1 MPSNSQAMNLTLYFD
16 YENNEAGFKHIMDS
30 LDKIGEQAE
39 QTIRN
44 SSNFAN
50 KEEMDKSVREY
61 KNYINRIKE
70 ALEINWSP
78 ETQTFNL
85 KEAMEY
91 DPVAFDKIKNGFNEI
106 STSVIET
113 DNKLNTNMSTI
124 NKYSEKLDNFK
135 LTLANAFRYNVV
147 NEFVDVISSEI
158 RQTIQYVEDLDQALN
173 NIRIVSGESAED
185 MYKFAEFANEAGQEL
200 GRTATEYAR
209 AAEIYY
215 QQGLKQEDVI
225 ARTNDTLLLANITG
239 TSVSDAAD
247 KLTAVMNGYQL
258 ATEDSTRALDVMAK
272 LGADTATDFDEIAS
286 AMQKVAAQANSADLT
301 LEETSS
307 MLATIMSITREAP
320 ETVGTSVKAIIA
332 RLNELKFSSGEET
345 SRVEKQF
352 KNIGMSIFDANG
364 DLKDTRTLFN
374 EIADA
379 FKTADKNT
387 KAVIATA
394 VAGAEQ
400 QNRFLTLMENWDT
413 YNEYLDKA
421 YNSSGASLEQN
432 EIYMDSLEAKSKQL
446 KNTVD
451 SIKFDLFM
459 GEDWGKVLDT
469 INEGAKAVRGIVDD
483 FGGLQQILAVGGAL
497 MIKMFGPEVLMS
509 ANKIAWTVKDLV
521 SDLKNGT
528 ENGKPLSISEFFFG
542 AKDTE
547 LVDFFNNLK
556 TGISTITE
564 QESAIAKI
572 NKTLGEGSANAYRTY
587 IQEVQNASKQIPALI
602 NKIKKA
608 SNITQKDLVGT
619 TDFAQYSAAITGQ
632 IFKKADVSKEIKEN
646 FTKNL
651 TAELGNAFT
660 QAGRTSLNFSE
671 QLQILQKALKITREN
686 TGEFDL
692 KLEDLITDLQKAE
705 SQSASASRGIEK
717 INNEFQNI
725 QRFQN
730 FSNAMSA
737 LTIGLSSFSNVVDQ
751 LEQGDKIGALSG
763 GLTGIGSALMMIP
776 GPAAAVGAAL
786 TAVGAAVELGKGI
799 FNKYQESLKQTR
811 DDFLTTAA
819 TLGETNISKVSEEY
833 GRLVSLAS
841 RSEEQQSAL
850 NNRIEELQRVLG
862 TDDSF
867 VAYYDEAGNAVYK
880 TKEQVDELIKS
891 QKESIALQAKVAVES
906 AHKAAKD
913 DYADY
918 DKQTKKVEDLTTKL
932 QQLNEIEDIYAKKGA
947 SAALNKAKDYG
958 MSDLQFSTDIL
969 QTLQAKIQQTQ
980 RDIDKTKEKIGD
992 STEDIKK
999 EIQTVAS
1006 ASLLSVDDQNIR
1018 HFVQDISTQVQNE
1031 IDSGTFDSPDLFAK
1045 SFENLAPTLQKVKN
1059 DIDNNKIEIDW
1070 NSMVAGDPE
1079 EVQKL
1084 FEELGKIW
1092 TGDTE
1097 ALDVFKERLKEN
1109 SKSFGVNTEA
1119 LEDWEAKL
1127 AEMPDIFDETGE
1139 KVDDFNEIIDG
1150 LEEKF
1155 RDFEGFDQLKES
1167 LQKATDIEDQKNA
1180 YTEFFNTAI
1189 TNVKGLEEGN
1199 KALMVSELDRLGVLN
1214 STEVAEGLLKANRTS
1229 LLEATNQL
1237 YDANGNLISG
1247 ENWLTQ
1253 TMGGVQLA
1261 TDNASL
1267 AMYTY
1272 YLNKV
1277 ATGQIDISSVE
1288 LGGANALIA
1297 MAQALGGAG
1306 EQMKKWIQLK
1316 KIEAQIKSGKADDIT
1331 LGQLERRASE
1341 LSDSLN
1347 GWTPSKISVSAGF
1360 FDIDKWRGKT
1370 GGGSKP
1376 AGSGSKGSS
1385 SGGSKSAADEYQAEV
1400 DKYQKI
1406 KDQIEEI
1413 ERQIKEVD
1421 SQVEDTADFDE
1432 KNKLLDKQIAL
1443 MEQEQ
1448 ALQLQLNSARDK
1460 EIAQNVK
1467 LLRQKGFN
1475 IDYDPE
1481 KDTLVINNLEKL
1493 EKLKGDNAKKTE
1505 ELIKKTKELNKDN
1518 QDAADKWKDLAKSI
1532 KEATEKQ
1539 EENRRSKYKDT
1550 LEDTLFKTTY
1560 FEDLYGK
1567 ENDIKDIYINAL
1579 NLVMEEL
1586 QRLNEQ
1592 GLNDTDDYYQEV
1604 VEKYYD
1610 LKSKIQTIEQDILD
1624 STLKNYDRI
1633 IDALED
1639 STGKQGRILEMQ
1651 GKKITA
1657 INNEINRVIQANGD
1671 DLLSYGEYLLDLYDQ
1686 LIKASKAEYEARKEM
1701 LEGQKDKYD
1710 DTIDAVTNAID
1721 KEIDRLKEQQE
1732 AQEKAND
1739 EKEKELELMKLK
1751 ADLEKAQ
1758 RQRTIQVYHE
1768 GIGFEW
1774 ETDKEAIDEAQ
1785 KALDDF
1791 YKNDKNDPIQ
1801 DRIDE
1806 LEKYKEKWESIPD
1819 KIENAE
1825 KDIKAEEILGKNWQD
1840 GIFDLRED
1848 ILDDFADNY
1857 ENLVDNIAA
1866 ADNEWKKS
1874 SDALIAKLDELIEK
1888 LKGVQDEVTNTKD
1901 VMNEGQGRVFAM
1913 NKDGTSVKGLKPG
1926 DYTTG
1931 VAGTW
1936 QIGEAN
1942 QEGFNYHQSSGY
1954 WAKKISDTGSVG
1966 MNGEQITD
1974 ETVIKQLIPS
1984 IEENKE
1990 NLDKN
1995 TIAINESRL
2004 KIEKLETADKDLT
2017 LKAATVNTTMATSN
2031 TNLTD
2036 LTKKIG
2042 ELINSL
2048 KTYTSSINSAV
2059 KSASNSAN
2067 DSKDYASRAKNSANN
2082 AAQSAKEAADYAGKA
2097 KDASKERPAEKKHRG
2112 INAGPV
2118 GTYKN
2123 KQLDTTLIDI
2133 ANGNIKG
2140 NEVLALLKK
2149 DEVVLL
2155 PEQLNNITSA
2165 LNFSLD
2171 TIEKLNGI
2179 QNQVFSAGV
2188 VTGMK
2193 NGVSGKTTGTSV
2205 TFGDI
2210 RIEMNGVNDV
2220 DSFSQVIAANV
2231 KSVFAQTVAS
2241 V

>member
-91 DPVAFDKIKNGFNEI
+91 DPAAFDKIKNGFNEV
-106 STSVIET
+106 STSIVGA
-113 DNKLNTNMSTI
+113 DDKLNTNMSTI
-124 NKYSEKLDNFK
+124 NKYGEKLDNFK

-173 NIRIVSGESAED
+173 SIRIVSGESAED
-185 MYKFAEFANEAGQEL
+185 MYEFAEFANDAGQEL

-469 INEGAKAVRGIVDD
+469 INEGAKAVREIVDD
-483 FGGLQQILAVGGAL
+483 FGGLQQILTVGGAL
-497 MIKMFGPEVLMS
+497 MIKMFGPEILAS
-509 ANKIAWTVKDLV
+509 ANKIAWTVRDLV
-521 SDLKNGT
+521 GSLKNGT
-528 ENGKPLSISEFFFG
+528 ENGKTLSASEFFFG
-542 AKDTE
+542 VKDTQLE
-547 LVDFFNNLK
+547 SFYAQVKANVKD
-556 TGISTITE
+556 IDAE
-564 QESAIAKI
+564 QADAIAKV
-572 NKTLGEGSANAYRTY
+572 NKLLGEGTAKKYEIYVNNLRNA
-587 IQEVQNASKQIPALI
+587 
-602 NKIKKA
+602 
-608 SNITQKDLVGT
+608 
-619 TDFAQYSAAITGQ
+619 
-632 IFKKADVSKEIKEN
+632 VSKMANLSDEIEQKIGLKNTDLLKGTDLSSFSENISKTLFKGIKVPEDIRQN
-646 FTKNL
+646 FTNTLKTEL
-651 TAELGNAFT
+651 TNSFS
-660 QAGRTSLNFSE
+660 QAGKSSLSFSE
-671 QLQILQKALKITREN
+671 QLKIVRNVLDETNLASDRLEKELKTLATDFE
-686 TGEFDL
+686 G
-692 KLEDLITDLQKAE
+692 LEGSSLKAE
-705 SQSASASRGIEK
+705 RGIENLNK
-717 INNEFQNI
+717 QMETA

-776 GPAAAVGAAL
+776 GPAAAVGATL

-811 DDFLTTAA
+811 DDFLATAE

-833 GRLVSLAS
+833 GRLVNLAS

-867 VAYYDEAGNAVYK
+867 IAYYDDAGNAVYK

-918 DKQTKKVEDLTTKL
+918 DKQTKKVEDLTTEL
-932 QQLNEIEDIYAKKGA
+932 QQLNEIEDIYATKDA
-947 SAALNKAKDYG
+947 HAALDKAKEYG
-958 MSDLQFSTDIL
+958 MDYLQFSTDIL
-969 QTLQAKIQQTQ
+969 QTLQAKIRQTQ
-980 RDIDKTKEKIGD
+980 RDILKTKEKIGD

-999 EIQTVAS
+999 EIQTVAN
-1006 ASLLSVDDQNIR
+1006 ASLLNVDDQNIR

-1031 IDSGTFDSPDLFAK
+1031 IDSGTFDSPDLFVK
-1045 SFENLAPTLQKVKN
+1045 SFEDLAPTLQKVKN

-1070 NSMVAGDPE
+1070 NSMVEGDPE

-1084 FEELGKIW
+1084 FKELDKIW

-1097 ALDVFKERLKEN
+1097 VLDVFKERLKEN

-1139 KVDDFNEIIDG
+1139 HVEDWKEIIDD
-1150 LEEKF
+1150 LEDKF
-1155 RDFEGFDQLKES
+1155 GDFEGFDQLKKS
-1167 LQKATDIEDQKNA
+1167 LENAADVEDQKKA

-1189 TNVKGLEEGN
+1189 TNVKGLKEGN

-1214 STEVAEGLLKANRTS
+1214 STEVAEGLLKASRTS
-1229 LLEATNQL
+1229 LVDATNQL
-1237 YDANGNLISG
+1237 YDINGNLITN
-1247 ENWLTQ
+1247 EDWLTQ

-1261 TDNASL
+1261 TDTASM

-1277 ATGQIDISSVE
+1277 AANGVSIVDGEVQ
-1288 LGGANALIA
+1288 GANALIA
-1297 MAQALGGAG
+1297 MAQALAGAG
-1306 EQMKKWIQLK
+1306 KQMRIWIKLKEIEAKVESNAKKGIVDPKLDKQLK
-1316 KIEAQIKSGKADDIT
+1316 HYTK
-1331 LGQLERRASE
+1331 
-1341 LSDSLN
+1341 LN
-1347 GWTPSKISVSAGF
+1347 GNFSPDQIAASSGF
-1360 FDIDKWRGKT
+1360 FNIDKWRGK
-1370 GGGSKP
+1370 KP

-1385 SGGSKSAADEYQAEV
+1385 GGSSGSKSAADEYKAEV

-1421 SQVEDTADFDE
+1421 NQIEDTADFDE

-1448 ALQLQLNSARDK
+1448 ALQLQLNNARDK

-1610 LKSKIQTIEQDILD
+1610 LKSKIQSIEQDILD
-1624 STLKNYDRI
+1624 NTLKNYDRI

-1686 LIKASKAEYEARKEM
+1686 LIEASKAEYEARKEM
-1701 LEGQKDKYD
+1701 LEDQKDKYD

-1721 KEIDRLKEQQE
+1721 EEINRLKEQQE

-1739 EKEKELELMKLK
+1739 EKERELELMKLK

-1774 ETDKEAIDEAQ
+1774 EADREAIDEAQ

-1791 YKNDKNDPIQ
+1791 YNDGKGNDPIQ

-1825 KDIKAEEILGKNWQD
+1825 KDIKAEEILGKDWQD
-1840 GIFDLRED
+1840 DIFDLRED

-1857 ENLVDNIAA
+1857 EDLVDNIKT
-1866 ADNEWKKS
+1866 ADNDWKKS
-1874 SDALIAKLDELIEK
+1874 SDDLIAKLDELIEK
-1888 LKGVQDEVTNTKD
+1888 LKGVQDEVANTKD
-1901 VMNEGQGRVFAM
+1901 AMNEGQGRVFAM
-1913 NKDGTSVKGLKPG
+1913 NSNGTSVKGLQPG

-1942 QEGFNYHQSSGY
+1942 QEGFNYHPSSGY
-1954 WAKKISDTGSVG
+1954 WAKKVSDTGSVG

-1995 TIAINESRL
+1995 TTAIAESEVEI
-2004 KIEKLETADKDLT
+2004 KKTESTNKDLT
-2017 LKAATVNTTMATSN
+2017 KKVEIVNTTMTSSN

-2036 LTKKIG
+2036 LVKKIT

-2048 KTYTSSINSAV
+2048 NSYTNSINKAV
-2059 KSASNSAN
+2059 KSASSSAE
-2067 DSKDYASRAKNSANN
+2067 DSKSYASKAKSSADS
-2082 AAQSAKEAADYAGKA
+2082 AAQSAKEAKA
-2097 KDASKERPAEKKHRG
+2097 AAKTAKTKSETSAEKKHRG

-2123 KQLDTTLIDI
+2123 KQLDTTLVDI

-2155 PEQLNNITSA
+2155 PEQLKNITSA

-2193 NGVSGKTTGTSV
+2193 NGVSDKTTGTSV

>member
-39 QTIRN
+39 QAIRS

-70 ALEINWSP
+70 ALETNWSP

-85 KEAMEY
+85 KEAVKY
-91 DPVAFDKIKNGFNEI
+91 DPAAFDKIKNGFNEV
-106 STSVIET
+106 STSIIGA
-113 DNKLNTNMSTI
+113 DSKLNANMSTI

-446 KNTVD
+446 KSTVD

-459 GEDWGKVLDT
+459 GEDWGEILDT
-469 INEGAKAVRGIVDD
+469 INEAAKATRVIVDD

-497 MIKMFGPEVLMS
+497 MVKMFGPEILAS

-521 SDLKNGT
+521 SNLKNGT
-528 ENGKPLSISEFFFG
+528 ENGKTLSISEFFFG
-542 AKDTE
+542 VKDTQLDDFYAKVKANTKDIGAE
-547 LVDFFNNLK
+547 QVDV
-556 TGISTITE
+556 
-564 QESAIAKI
+564 IAKV
-572 NKTLGEGSANAYRTY
+572 NKVLGEGSAKKYEAY
-587 IQEVQNASKQIPALI
+587 I
-602 NKIKKA
+602 NNLRDAVTKIANLKKEMKEA
-608 SNITQKDLVGT
+608 TGLKEADLLKDADLNN
-619 TDFAQYSAAITGQ
+619 FSEN
-632 IFKKADVSKEIKEN
+632 IFKNLKLPKEAKQN
-646 FTKNL
+646 FTNSLKN
-651 TAELGNAFT
+651 ELSNSFS
-660 QAGRTSLNFSE
+660 QAGKSSLSFSE
-671 QLQILQKALKITREN
+671 QLKILERVLRETGVNSEGLSKKVSNLYLEFETLEGKAT
-686 TGEFDL
+686 
-692 KLEDLITDLQKAE
+692 KAE
-705 SQSASASRGIEK
+705 RGIE
-717 INNEFQNI
+717 NLNREMETA

-776 GPAAAVGAAL
+776 GPAAAVGATL

-947 SAALNKAKDYG
+947 SAALSKAQDYG

-999 EIQTVAS
+999 EIQTVVS

-1155 RDFEGFDQLKES
+1155 GDFEGFDQLKES
-1167 LQKATDIEDQKNA
+1167 LQKATDVEDQKNA

-1288 LGGANALIA
+1288 LSGANALIA

-1370 GGGSKP
+1370 GGSSKP

-1385 SGGSKSAADEYQAEV
+1385 GGGSKSAADEYQAEV

-1448 ALQLQLNSARDK
+1448 ALQLQLNNARDK

-1475 IDYDPE
+1475 VDYDPE

-1610 LKSKIQTIEQDILD
+1610 LKSKIQSIEQDILD
-1624 STLKNYDRI
+1624 NTLKNYDRI

-1639 STGKQGRILEMQ
+1639 STEKQGRILEMQ

-1671 DLLSYGEYLLDLYDQ
+1671 DLSSYGEYLLDLYDQ
-1686 LIKASKAEYEARKEM
+1686 LIEASKAEYEARKKM
-1701 LEGQKDKYD
+1701 LEDQKDKYD

-1721 KEIDRLKEQQE
+1721 EEINRLKEQQE

-1739 EKEKELELMKLK
+1739 EKERELELMKLK

-1774 ETDKEAIDEAQ
+1774 EADKEAINAAQ

-1791 YKNDKNDPIQ
+1791 YNDGKGNDPIQ

-1819 KIENAE
+1819 KIEDTE
-1825 KDIKAEEILGKNWQD
+1825 KKIKAEEILGKNWQD
-1840 GIFDLRED
+1840 DVFDLRED
-1848 ILDDFADNY
+1848 ILNDFADNY
-1857 ENLVDNIAA
+1857 EGLVDSIAA
-1866 ADNEWKKS
+1866 TDNEWKKS

-1888 LKGVQDEVTNTKD
+1888 LKGVQTEVANTKD
-1901 VMNEGQGRVFAM
+1901 AMDEGQGRVFAM
-1913 NKDGTSVKGLKPG
+1913 NSNGTSVKGLQPG

-1942 QEGFNYHQSSGY
+1942 QEGFTYHQSSGY
-1954 WAKKISDTGSVG
+1954 WAKKVNDTGSVG

-1995 TIAINESRL
+1995 TTAIAESEVEI
-2004 KIEKLETADKDLT
+2004 KKTESTNKDLT
-2017 LKAATVNTTMATSN
+2017 KKVEIVNTTMTSSN

-2036 LTKKIG
+2036 LVKKIT

-2048 KTYTSSINSAV
+2048 NSYTNSINKAV
-2059 KSASNSAN
+2059 KSASSSAENSK
-2067 DSKDYASRAKNSANN
+2067 SYASKAKSSADS
-2082 AAQSAKEAADYAGKA
+2082 AAQSAKEAKA
-2097 KDASKERPAEKKHRG
+2097 AAKTAKTKSETSVEKKHRG

-2133 ANGNIKG
+2133 ANGDIQG
-2140 NEVLALLKK
+2140 NEILALLKK

-2155 PEQLNNITSA
+2155 PEQLKNIAST

-2171 TIEKLNGI
+2171 AIEKLNGI

-2188 VTGMK
+2188 ITGMK
-2193 NGVSGKTTGTSV
+2193 NGVSDKVTGTSIN
-2205 TFGDI
+2205 FGDI
-2210 RIEMNGVNDV
+2210 NIEMNGVNDV